1 MTGGWGVNGGVDP
14 LDSTEIYDP
23 LLGSW
28 AVSGK
33 SGAKLPRPMGGLVA
47 EVIDDRILIFGIY
60 TYLHI

>member
-1 MTGGWGVNGGVDP
+1 MTGGWGVDFTPDP
-14 LDSTEIYDP
+14 LDSTEIFDP